1 MNKIYKVI
9 WSHVKQCYV
18 VTSEL
23 AKAHGR
29 TSIGGASRLAVA
41 ALTAFVL
48 TVGVTG
54 VGLAADVNGVV
65 KTDDGSLKSV
75 NGVITYDINKNTNG
89 QIALG
94 NKATVFVGKGGQ
106 ERAISPTGNAGDAAG
121 GIAIGSNT
129 YARTGSIMIGSHSYK
144 GSMGDV
150 QNIDTSKFDT
160 SETGAYGFTVATT
173 TIGTNSFTKGFLAT
187 TVGDYNI
194 QSGRTEGWGASSSAY
209 GAQNFGATVIGAL
222 NSNESATAP
231 KAEFGESIFGQYA
244 KTHSYSGIA
253 NSIIGTANKVNN
265 SNGTLVFGAGNT
277 VKNSITD
284 ITGVSDTTSLRDAN
298 KAADTLR
305 KAIKKSESGGATLVI
320 GGGNTAENTLKTQI
334 IGVNNTVTG
343 TEETPSDYNMV
354 NAFETTVTNS
364 SHLYTIGTNN
374 KITNAKNTILF
385 GDGYK
390 NVSGLTDSVIIGNNR
405 VQGDDKAEFAY
416 FNNQKNIVSIGN
428 KNVLDSTDGSISI
441 GNNNFMWRSGGQP
454 DKYGY
459 DTGNVAIGNN
469 TYINSY
475 ANQGDSI
482 VIGKNATVIN
492 MAGSLEKAFAFGTSE
507 GKDYSGSIAIGQN
520 SYARSG
526 STMIGIHNYQ
536 GKLGDLDID
545 FTKDKSG
552 GHSGIGEYQESID
565 ATTIGNNSYN
575 NGVFS
580 TVVGS
585 YTAVSGLYHN
595 QKWGEKPY
603 GVQNF
608 GAAVLGSLN
617 SVEGLT
623 STEHNTAGM
632 ADSILGSANR
642 TKNANGTIMVG
653 AGNVVEDSI
662 NDFDASGIKTKDGIA
677 SPNDLSEAMR
687 TSIKKANG
695 GGAASIVGNGN
706 EVKKS
711 TNVAVMGSKNSV
723 TSAKNSQIFG
733 DNRVVTGADG
743 ATIDGAVIIG
753 SADATTPMTTDK
765 KNVTILGY
773 NANAIVEGGVA
784 IGSGSIANVEKG
796 QKGYYVKHDQR
807 SEEGQGYPFKN
818 NDSAWISRAGAV
830 SVGDTTNED
839 QSKWITRQITG
850 VAAGTKDTDAV
861 NVAQLKNSQT
871 RFYSIYDPGDNW
883 LGIFPQIPNWEKYKN
898 EDNQGAQGYYSM
910 AAGFGTSTGGIA
922 STVIGSLSKIDNKW
936 TDGGPNGTQGATAV
950 SLGTLNLNLSDQV
963 TDEEV
968 NSDDPIVTLQDKEDS
983 GVANSIIGQANLTK
997 NSNGALIYGAGNIVT
1012 DSYRR
1017 VFSNGDN
1024 DWDSLV
1030 NQDMESLLSNPEKTI
1045 KTIGKVADISGGKAM
1060 VIGGGN
1066 VVDKAY
1072 DSQVMG
1078 VGNTVAGSNLDFVYK
1093 ESPEIGN
1100 ITDQFDRDAAREADV
1115 WTQYME
1121 SIRKKG
1127 TLLNLVDGYYST
1139 LKNGQNDYLIG
1150 TANEVTGDDASKNK
1164 SNIVFGDYH
1173 KLNNGSNNIII
1184 GSADGAV
1191 VEKAKGYNED
1201 DEYGI
1206 KTSQEVTGQKQHTE
1220 NLVDAVMIGHNA
1232 DVQKNGG
1239 VALGAGSVAS
1249 VDKASTDANAIGYDP
1264 ITKKASTD
1272 TSSTWKSTAAA
1283 VSVGDAY
1290 KKITRQ
1296 ITNVAAGTQ
1305 DTDAVNVAQL
1315 KAISNTVDASKTKY
1329 YSVQKI
1335 PFTETQLG
1343 SYAGYTNE
1351 ANDGAKEMGALA
1363 AGYMTYAGGIASTVT
1378 GSLSGVINQ
1387 AAAPGS
1393 QDFRGATALS
1403 YGTFNINNNSDKSGA
1418 FSGVANSIVGQANM
1432 TTDSNAALIYGA
1444 GNVISNSYRAIDIT
1458 KMGAITGNLKDP
1470 KALGEA
1476 LKAAVP
1482 TSGAQV
1488 MVMGGG
1494 NTVDKAYMT
1503 QVVGVGNTV
1512 TGSDKEY
1519 AEGTSTQLNYVDG
1532 FYNKVENGKNDYLI
1546 GAHNTVTGES
1556 VENNHSNIVI
1566 GDNHTLENRSN
1577 NIILGSADSVLPTTA
1592 SKVTILGHNANATV
1606 EGGVAL
1612 GYGSIAD
1619 REAGSAGLDLSFVN
1633 ENGKAGG
1640 FSKDSS
1646 PVWKSNAAAVSVGH
1660 IATDAEGKLDLENTI
1675 TRQITGVAAGS
1686 EDYDAVNVAQ
1696 LRQVV
1701 DKMNY
1706 YTVKEGDKVKITVP
1720 PALKDLTNKNND
1732 GAKSDYGMA
1741 AGYLTHT
1748 TGIASTVSGSFSG
1761 ITTAAATTDEEKKGT
1776 KYQGVAALSY
1786 GTFNYNRNDHK
1797 DQQSAGAVNSL
1808 VGQSNLAE
1816 NSNAAQIYGS
1826 ANSIKNS
1833 YRHISMDEIE
1843 GILNDNNPE
1852 TSTPD
1857 NVMEKLQK
1865 TIADEKTGGMVT
1877 IVGSANTADTAYM
1890 TQIQGVSNT
1899 VKGTVTNEDTTKG
1912 KTTTHNYVGGFF
1924 NELQNG
1930 KNNYIIGTKN
1940 TIKGSDDSTTNESNV
1955 IIGDNHK
1962 LTNGS
1967 HNVIIGSEAVEE
1979 AGETPAARHGLRL
1992 MAAEGTEDSKSPD
2005 RVVRVGY
2012 NAKATVNDGVALGSG
2027 SVASTEA
2034 GVPGYDPLTGSAS
2047 KSDDKAWKSTWAAA
2061 SIGDSANTRQ
2071 ITNLAAG
2078 FNDTDAVNVAQL
2090 KAVMNLPVHIYNGGK
2105 VASGVYTGGNQ
2116 IAKDMTIS
2124 NLQFDFGDGLLA
2136 QEVGSEGDKR
2146 VLVTLDKD
2154 ALKDDPDFKGPKGDK
2169 GDKGD
2174 TGAQGPKGDTGAQG
2188 PKGDKGDTGATGAQG
2203 EQGPKGEKG
2212 DTGAQGEQGPKG
2224 EKGDTGAQGEQGP
2237 KGDKGDKGDT
2247 GAQGEQ
2253 GPKGDKGDKG
2263 DTGAQGEQGP
2273 KGEKGDTGAPGK
2285 DGKDG
2290 KDGGVG
2296 TVVGDDT
2303 NITVANTETDAT
2315 KPANYKVSLNKAI
2328 TVDKVTAGDTTISS
2342 NGVSIAGG
2350 PSMTKDG
2357 IDAGG
2362 SKITNV
2368 AAGTA
2373 DTDAVNYGQ
2382 LKGVESSVQN
2392 NTTNINR
2399 LSGRVSNLDNR
2410 INKVGAGAA
2419 ALAALHP
2426 LDFNPDDKWNFAV
2439 GYGNYRNA
2447 NSVALGAF
2455 YQPNENTMF
2464 NVATNF
2470 GNGENMINAGVSF
2483 KIGKGN
2489 SYAGVS
2495 KAQLVAE
2502 NQQLKANDVLQ
2513 DQKIQKQDQEIQELK
2528 KALEELKSRIK

>member
-29 TSIGGASRLAVA
+29 TSTRGRTSRLAVA
-41 ALTAFVL
+41 ALAAFVL
-48 TVGVTG
+48 TAGVTS
-54 VGLAADVNGVV
+54 VGLAADKDIVDKGAQP
-65 KTDDGSLKSV
+65 
-75 NGVITYDINKNTNG
+75 IAYDINPANDGTN
-89 QIALG
+89 IA
-94 NKATVFVGKGGQ
+94 VGKNAKVFIGGGTQ
-106 ERAISPTGNAGDAAG
+106 ESMLSFGEKADPTYQYGVQTGWNIHGNDHAKHNLPE
-121 GIAIGSNT
+121 GIAVGTNS
-129 YARTGSIMIGSHSYK
+129 YARTGSIEIGAHTLAENKIAIGDTTADQLRQFGVASTTLGTNSYA
-144 GSMGDV
+144 GG
-150 QNIDTSKFDT
+150 
-160 SETGAYGFTVATT
+160 GFAT
-173 TIGTNSFTKGFLAT
+173 TIGSYNVQTNQYEAAGIWDASNATKNAF
-187 TVGDYNI
+187 
-194 QSGRTEGWGASSSAY
+194 
-209 GAQNFGATVIGAL
+209 ATVIGTF
-222 NSNESATAP
+222 NSNESLSSDDST
-231 KAEFGESIFGQYA
+231 
-244 KTHSYSGIA
+244 SGVA
-253 NSIIGTANKVNN
+253 NMISGTANKVTN
-265 SNGTLVFGAGNT
+265 SNGAIVMGAGNS
-277 VKNSITD
+277 VKNSID
-284 ITGVSDTTSLRDAN
+284 SFDTSSYSNLF
-298 KAADTLR
+298 KSAADMQ
-305 KAIKKSESGGATLVI
+305 KALMDGVAKSAGGATLVI

-374 KITNAKNTILF
+374 KITNTKNTILA
-385 GDGYK
+385 GDDYT

-405 VQGDDKAEFAY
+405 VRGKDDKAEFAY
-416 FNNQKNIVSIGN
+416 FSNQKNIVSIGN

-454 DKYGY
+454 EKFGY

-469 TYINSY
+469 TYINSS

-482 VIGKNATVIN
+482 VIGKNATAMN
-492 MAGSLEKAFAFGTSE
+492 MAGTLEQAFAFGTPM

-545 FTKDKSG
+545 FTKGKSEG
-552 GHSGIGEYQESID
+552 SSGIANYQESID

-585 YTAVSGLYHN
+585 YTAVSGLYHD

-617 SVEGLT
+617 SVESLT

-677 SPNDLSEAMR
+677 SPNALSDAMR
-687 TSIKKANG
+687 TSIKNANG
-695 GGAASIVGNGN
+695 GGAAAIVGNGN

-711 TNVAVMGSKNSV
+711 TNVAVMGSKNTV
-723 TSAKNSQIFG
+723 TSTTNSQIFG
-733 DNRVVTGADG
+733 DNRIVEGTDG
-743 ATIDGAVIIG
+743 QAIDGAVIVG
-753 SADATTPMTTDK
+753 SASVTAPLTTDK

-773 NANAIVEGGVA
+773 NANAKVDGGVA
-784 IGSGSIANVEKG
+784 IGSGSIANVGAG

-807 SEEGQGYPFKN
+807 SEEGEGYPFQN
-818 NDSAWISRAGAV
+818 NEKYKPQSAWISRAGAV

-871 RFYSIYDPGDNW
+871 RFYSIYDPGDDW

-898 EDNQGAQGYYSM
+898 ADNQGAQGYWSM

-936 TDGGPNGTQGATAV
+936 TDGGPYGTQGATAV
-950 SLGTLNLNLSDQV
+950 SIGTLNLNLSDQV
-963 TDEEV
+963 TEKEV

-983 GVANSIIGQANLTK
+983 GVANSIVGQANLTK

-1045 KTIGKVADISGGKAM
+1045 KTIGKIADISGGKAM

-1078 VGNTVAGSNLDFVYK
+1078 VGNTVTGSNLDFAYK

-1249 VDKASTDANAIGYDP
+1249 LDSGKVLNIVGYDP
-1264 ITKKASTD
+1264 AKGDHSTD
-1272 TSSTWKSTAAA
+1272 ITGTWKSTAAA
-1283 VSVGDAY
+1283 VSVGDAS

-1315 KAISNTVDASKTKY
+1315 KAISNTVNASKTKY
-1329 YSVQKI
+1329 YSVQNM
-1335 PFTETQLG
+1335 PFTADQLG
-1343 SYAGYTNE
+1343 TYATYTNE
-1351 ANDGAKEMGALA
+1351 ANDGAKKMGALA

-1378 GSLSGVINQ
+1378 GSLSGVINR
-1387 AAAPGS
+1387 AHSSGEW
-1393 QDFRGATALS
+1393 DFRGATALS
-1403 YGTFNINNNSDKSGA
+1403 YGTFNINNNTAHSGA

-1444 GNVISNSYRAIDIT
+1444 GNVISNSYRDIDT
-1458 KMGAITGNLKDP
+1458 TNMGAIMDSVHDP
-1470 KALGEA
+1470 EALGEA
-1476 LKAAVP
+1476 LQAAVP
-1482 TSGAQV
+1482 TSGGQV
-1488 MVMGGG
+1488 MAFGGG
-1494 NTVDKAYMT
+1494 NVVDNAYMT
-1503 QVVGVGNTV
+1503 QVIGVGNTV
-1512 TGSDKEY
+1512 KGNQKKNDDGTWSSDGNTEFD
-1519 AEGTSTQLNYVDG
+1519 ATSSQLNYVDG
-1532 FYNKVENGKNDYLI
+1532 FYTTLINGKNDYLI
-1546 GAHNTVTGES
+1546 GAHNTVTGDS

-1566 GDNHTLENRSN
+1566 GDNHTLENQSN
-1577 NIILGSADSVLPTTA
+1577 NIILGSAASALPTTA
-1592 SKVTILGHNANATV
+1592 SQVTILGHNANATV
-1606 EGGVAL
+1606 NGGVAL
-1612 GYGSIAD
+1612 GYGSIA
-1619 REAGSAGLDLSFVN
+1619 S
-1633 ENGKAGG
+1633 
-1640 FSKDSS
+1640 
-1646 PVWKSNAAAVSVGH
+1646 
-1660 IATDAEGKLDLENTI
+1660 TDKE
-1675 TRQITGVAAGS
+1675 VA
-1686 EDYDAVNVAQ
+1686 
-1696 LRQVV
+1696 
-1701 DKMNY
+1701 
-1706 YTVKEGDKVKITVP
+1706 
-1720 PALKDLTNKNND
+1720 
-1732 GAKSDYGMA
+1732 
-1741 AGYLTHT
+1741 
-1748 TGIASTVSGSFSG
+1748 
-1761 ITTAAATTDEEKKGT
+1761 
-1776 KYQGVAALSY
+1776 
-1786 GTFNYNRNDHK
+1786 
-1797 DQQSAGAVNSL
+1797 
-1808 VGQSNLAE
+1808 
-1816 NSNAAQIYGS
+1816 
-1826 ANSIKNS
+1826 
-1833 YRHISMDEIE
+1833 
-1843 GILNDNNPE
+1843 
-1852 TSTPD
+1852 
-1857 NVMEKLQK
+1857 
-1865 TIADEKTGGMVT
+1865 
-1877 IVGSANTADTAYM
+1877 
-1890 TQIQGVSNT
+1890 
-1899 VKGTVTNEDTTKG
+1899 
-1912 KTTTHNYVGGFF
+1912 
-1924 NELQNG
+1924 
-1930 KNNYIIGTKN
+1930 
-1940 TIKGSDDSTTNESNV
+1940 
-1955 IIGDNHK
+1955 
-1962 LTNGS
+1962 
-1967 HNVIIGSEAVEE
+1967 
-1979 AGETPAARHGLRL
+1979 
-1992 MAAEGTEDSKSPD
+1992 
-2005 RVVRVGY
+2005 
-2012 NAKATVNDGVALGSG
+2012 
-2027 SVASTEA
+2027 
-2034 GVPGYDPLTGSAS
+2034 GYDPLTGNQSTLTDI
-2047 KSDDKAWKSTWAAA
+2047 KWKSNWAAA
-2061 SIGDSANTRQ
+2061 SIGDSTHTRQ
-2071 ITNLAAG
+2071 LTNVAAG
-2078 FNDTDAVNVAQL
+2078 WADTDAVNVAQL

-2105 VASGVYTGGNQ
+2105 FANNVYTGGDQ
-2116 IAKDMTIS
+2116 IATDMTIS
-2124 NLQFDFGDGLLA
+2124 NLQFDFGDGLKA

-2154 ALKDDPDFKGPKGDK
+2154 ALKDDPDFKGPKGDP
-2169 GDKGD
+2169 GE
-2174 TGAQGPKGDTGAQG
+2174 QGPQG
-2188 PKGDKGDTGATGAQG
+2188 EKGDKGDTGATG
-2203 EQGPKGEKG
+2203 EQGP
-2212 DTGAQGEQGPKG
+2212 QGE
-2224 EKGDTGAQGEQGP
+2224 
-2237 KGDKGDKGDT
+2237 KGDKGDT
-2247 GAQGEQ
+2247 GATGEQ
-2253 GPKGDKGDKG
+2253 GPQGEKGD
-2263 DTGAQGEQGP
+2263 
-2273 KGEKGDTGAPGK
+2273 KGDTGAPGK

-2296 TVVGDDT
+2296 TVVGDEM
-2303 NITVANTETDAT
+2303 NITVANTETNPA
-2315 KPANYKVSLNKAI
+2315 KPANYKVSLNKEI
-2328 TVDKVTAGDTTISS
+2328 TVDKVTAGNTTISS
-2342 NGVSIAGG
+2342 DGLTITGG
-2350 PSMTKDG
+2350 PSITKSG

-2362 SKITNV
+2362 KKVTHVADGEIAADSK
-2368 AAGTA
+2368 
-2373 DTDAVNYGQ
+2373 DAVNGSQ
-2382 LKGVESSVQN
+2382 LYRVQKNVESIEN
-2392 NTTNINR
+2392 NVTNLAGDVTN
-2399 LSGRVSNLDNR
+2399 LNGRVSDLDNR
-2410 INKVGAGAA
+2410 VNKVGAGAA

-2447 NSVALGAF
+2447 NSVAVGAF

-2489 SYAGVS
+2489 SYAGIS

-2502 NQQLKANDVLQ
+2502 NQQLKANDALQ